1 MEPVLEARGVSKR
14 FPGVLALDGVSLAL
28 RPGEVHA
35 LVGENGAGKSTLIK
49 VFTGVYQPDGGEL
62 RYQAAPAVFGTPM
75 EAQRAGISTIY
86 QEVNL
91 VPMMSVARN
100 LLLGREPRGRFGVI
114 DASAMHGE
122 AQRVLA
128 GYGVATDV
136 RRPLRTLGVGAQQM
150 VALARAVSVDAR
162 VVIMDEP
169 TSSLEP
175 REVETLFGV
184 IRRLRDAGIAVMYV
198 SHRLDELYRV
208 CDQVTV
214 LRDGR
219 VAHSG
224 PLAEVERLR
233 LISLMLGRDLN
244 EVRTGGLTRFSRT
257 RHRTTTLTSSSP
269 GLAASA
275 GLATHEE
282 PAASEG
288 RAASEG
294 LPMSPRSA
302 PPPRHAASAEA
313 VGVPGSGVSVTGG
326 ASTDLPLEPDGLG
339 AVEVGAPV
347 VEARGLTRRHVLDGV
362 NVAIA
367 PGEVVGLGGLLG
379 AGRTETA
386 KAIVGALPLDG
397 GQVLVAGRP
406 LRKGTKAAIR
416 AGVSLL
422 PEDRKAEGIIP
433 TLSVRE
439 NIALAALPTL
449 GTAGVVSD
457 AKIDRVV
464 EIFMRRLRI
473 KAASPHQLVSEL
485 SGGNQQKVLL
495 ARWLAV
501 RPKVLLL
508 DEPTRGIDVGAK
520 AEVQALIDELAEEG
534 LGVLL
539 ISSELEELVEGAD
552 RILVL
557 RDGAV
562 VGELSGDEVTEERI
576 MATIAEHTAVGQAGE
591 EPGDG

>member
-1 MEPVLEARGVSKR
+1 LEAVLEAKGISKR
-14 FPGVLALDGVSLAL
+14 FPGILALDGVSLAL
-28 RPGEVHA
+28 HPGEVHA

-49 VFTGVYQPDGGEL
+49 VFTGVYRPDGGEL
-62 RYQAAPAVFGTPM
+62 RYQGRPAAFGTPM
-75 EAQRAGISTIY
+75 EAQHAGISTIY

-114 DASAMHGE
+114 DAAAMY
-122 AQRVLA
+122 AQAERVLS
-128 GYGVATDV
+128 GYGIDTDV
-136 RRPLRTLGVGAQQM
+136 RRPLRDLGVGAQQM

-184 IRRLRDAGIAVMYV
+184 IRKLREDGIAVMYV
-198 SHRLDELYRV
+198 SHRLDELYQV
-208 CDQVTV
+208 CERVTV

-219 VAHSG
+219 VAHTG
-224 PLAEVERLR
+224 DLADLERIE
-233 LISLMLGRDLN
+233 LISLMLGRELGQ
-244 EVRTGGLTRFSRT
+244 VRSRGLTEFSRD
-257 RHRTTTLTSSSP
+257 RP
-269 GLAASA
+269 G
-275 GLATHEE
+275 
-282 PAASEG
+282 
-288 RAASEG
+288 
-294 LPMSPRSA
+294 
-302 PPPRHAASAEA
+302 
-313 VGVPGSGVSVTGG
+313 
-326 ASTDLPLEPDGLG
+326 DG
-339 AVEVGAPV
+339 ERAPV
-347 VEARGLTRRHVLDGV
+347 VEARGLTRKHVLDGV
-362 NVAIA
+362 DVTVR

-397 GQVLVAGRP
+397 GQVLVTGLP
-406 LRKGTKAAIR
+406 LRAGSTSAAIR
-416 AGVSLL
+416 AGVSML

-439 NIALAALPTL
+439 NIALAALPSL
-449 GTAGVVSD
+449 ARAGVVSE

-473 KAASPHQLVSEL
+473 KAASPDQLVSEL

-495 ARWLAV
+495 ARWLAI
-501 RPKVLLL
+501 RPKALLL

-520 AEVQALIDELAEEG
+520 AEVQALIDELAGEG

-539 ISSELEELVEGAD
+539 ISSDLEELVEGAD

-557 RDGAV
+557 REGAV

-576 MATIAEHTAVGQAGE
+576 MATIAEQ
-591 EPGDG
+591 GDG

>member
-1 MEPVLEARGVSKR
+1 MRRTELEAVLEARGVSKR

-49 VFTGVYQPDGGEL
+49 VFTGVYQPDVGEL
-62 RYQAAPAVFGTPM
+62 RYRGGPAAFGTPL

-86 QEVNL
+86 PEVNL

-100 LLLGREPRGRFGVI
+100 LLLGREPRGRLGVI
-114 DASAMHGE
+114 DAAAMYGE
-122 AQRVLA
+122 AERVLS
-128 GYGVATDV
+128 GYGVDTDV

-184 IRRLRDAGIAVMYV
+184 IRRLRDSGIAVMYV

-219 VAHSG
+219 LAHTG
-224 PLAEVERLR
+224 PLAELERLR
-233 LISLMLGRDLN
+233 LISLMLGRDQN
-244 EVRTGGLTRFSRT
+244 EVRTEGLTSFSRE
-257 RHRTTTLTSSSP
+257 H
-269 GLAASA
+269 A
-275 GLATHEE
+275 
-282 PAASEG
+282 EG
-288 RAASEG
+288 DER
-294 LPMSPRSA
+294 
-302 PPPRHAASAEA
+302 
-313 VGVPGSGVSVTGG
+313 GSGN
-326 ASTDLPLEPDGLG
+326 
-339 AVEVGAPV
+339 GAPV

-362 NVAIA
+362 DVSVK

-397 GQVLVAGRP
+397 GQVLVAGAP
-406 LRKGTKAAIR
+406 LRAGSTSAAIR

-439 NIALAALPTL
+439 NIALAALPSM
-449 GTAGVVSD
+449 GRAGVVSE
-457 AKIDRVV
+457 AKIDRIV

-520 AEVQALIDELAEEG
+520 AEVQALIDELAREG

-539 ISSELEELVEGAD
+539 ISSDLEELVEGAD

-557 RDGAV
+557 REGAV

-576 MATIAEHTAVGQAGE
+576 MATIAEQS
-591 EPGDG
+591 DGRADA

>member
-1 MEPVLEARGVSKR
+1 MEPVLEAREISKR
-14 FPGVLALDGVSLAL
+14 FPGVLALDGVALAL
-28 RPGEVHA
+28 RAGEVHA

-62 RYQAAPAVFGTPM
+62 RHRGGPAVFGTPM
-75 EAQRAGISTIY
+75 DAQRAGISTIY

-114 DASAMHGE
+114 DAAAMYGE
-122 AQRVLA
+122 AERVLA
-128 GYGVATDV
+128 GYGVETDV

-150 VALARAVSVDAR
+150 VALARAVSIDAR

-198 SHRLDELYRV
+198 SHRLDELYQV
-208 CDQVTV
+208 CDRVTV

-219 VAHSG
+219 LAHTG
-224 PLAEVERLR
+224 PLDGLDRLQ

-244 EVRTGGLTRFSRT
+244 EVRTKGLTRFT
-257 RHRTTTLTSSSP
+257 RRNDQ
-269 GLAASA
+269 G
-275 GLATHEE
+275 
-282 PAASEG
+282 
-288 RAASEG
+288 
-294 LPMSPRSA
+294 
-302 PPPRHAASAEA
+302 
-313 VGVPGSGVSVTGG
+313 
-326 ASTDLPLEPDGLG
+326 DGQ
-339 AVEVGAPV
+339 APV
-347 VEARGLTRRHVLDGV
+347 VEARGLTRRHVLAGV
-362 NVAIA
+362 DVSVR

-397 GQVLVAGRP
+397 GQVLVAGLP
-406 LRKGTKAAIR
+406 LRGGSTTAAIR

-439 NIALAALPTL
+439 NIALAALPSL
-449 GTAGVVSD
+449 GRAGVVSD
-457 AKIDRVV
+457 TKIDRVV

-539 ISSELEELVEGAD
+539 ISSDLEELVEGAD

-557 RDGAV
+557 REGAV
-562 VGELSGDEVTEERI
+562 AGELSGDEVTEERI
-576 MATIAEHTAVGQAGE
+576 MATIAEQS
-591 EPGDG
+591 DG

>member
-1 MEPVLEARGVSKR
+1 LEPVLEARGISKG
-14 FPGVLALDGVSLAL
+14 FPGVLALDEVSLAL

-62 RYQAAPAVFGTPM
+62 RYRGGPAAFGTPLD
-75 EAQRAGISTIY
+75 AQRAGISTIY

-114 DASAMHGE
+114 DATAMYGE
-122 AQRVLA
+122 AERVLA
-128 GYGVATDV
+128 GYGVETDV
-136 RRPLRTLGVGAQQM
+136 RRPLRTLGMGAQQM
-150 VALARAVSVDAR
+150 VALARAVSVDAK

-184 IRRLRDAGIAVMYV
+184 IRRLRDTGIAVMYV
-198 SHRLDELYRV
+198 SHRLDELYQV

-219 VAHSG
+219 LAHTG
-224 PLAEVERLR
+224 LLAELERLK

-244 EVRTGGLTRFSRT
+244 EVRSEGLTRFSRA
-257 RHRTTTLTSSSP
+257 H
-269 GLAASA
+269 A
-275 GLATHEE
+275 GLNGE
-282 PAASEG
+282 P
-288 RAASEG
+288 
-294 LPMSPRSA
+294 
-302 PPPRHAASAEA
+302 
-313 VGVPGSGVSVTGG
+313 VI
-326 ASTDLPLEPDGLG
+326 
-339 AVEVGAPV
+339 
-347 VEARGLTRRHVLDGV
+347 EARGLTRRHVLEGV
-362 NVAIA
+362 SVSVR

-379 AGRTETA
+379 AGRTETV

-397 GQVLVAGRP
+397 GQVLVAGLP
-406 LRKGTKAAIR
+406 LRGGSTTAAIR

-439 NIALAALPTL
+439 NIALAALPSL
-449 GTAGVVSD
+449 GRAGVVSD

-473 KAASPHQLVSEL
+473 KAASPYQLVSEL

-534 LGVLL
+534 LAVLL
-539 ISSELEELVEGAD
+539 ISSDLEELVEGAD

-557 RDGAV
+557 REGAV

-576 MATIAEHTAVGQAGE
+576 MATIAEQS
-591 EPGDG
+591 DG